1 MKKRIFIPLS
11 LGYILLDLFFWA
23 FFVVCFLIFLL
34 PYLDVN
40 CPYKLPTFGAFV
52 YLSSVLVVLY
62 SAIRLLLA
70 LKINLRAE
78 DIYTYGD
85 MLPKFEKIQYKTSI
99 KYIDIVS
106 VKIIASEKN
115 SKNKRIPLPSR
126 GISSF
131 VANKYFEFL
140 LTNGKKK
147 RICINYYKKSQ
158 IIKLLNILNNNM
170 AVSGNVNKL
179 DIDEIM
185 KDWFLRDNPIIK
197 EENAD
202 PENADQENTI
212 KETTDKEKNSKIKKV
227 TSKKEK
233 IDKKDNNNTDVNKV
247 KKEKNKSNNP
257 RKTEKTNK
265 ETK

>member
-158 IIKLLNILNNNM
+158 IIKLLN
-170 AVSGNVNKL
+170 
-179 DIDEIM
+179 DI
-185 KDWFLRDNPIIK
+185 
-197 EENAD
+197 
-202 PENADQENTI
+202 
-212 KETTDKEKNSKIKKV
+212 
-227 TSKKEK
+227 
-233 IDKKDNNNTDVNKV
+233 
-247 KKEKNKSNNP
+247 
-257 RKTEKTNK
+257 
-265 ETK
+265 